1 MQLLKGGYK
10 LAETLAKEFM
20 KAGSKADK
28 LKVIQK
34 AKDSKV
40 NKQFSE
46 IKSGMMKKEQTKPK
60 NIIPSRK
67 TMEVRERA
75 AWDAKEKSKVD
86 RAAKKKKKLESVGAF
101 NRAREERKTAGT
113 SYGMKKGGKVSPPA
127 RPGKTVRSKTGR
139 GKTKPQKAMP
149 SPGLMGLAG
158 KVYKVDNSGQDLVQ
172 RMYGGKI
179 KK

>member
-1 MQLLKGGYK
+1 MVMSLVKGGYK
-10 LAETLAKEFM
+10 MAEKLAKEFM
-20 KAGSKADK
+20 KPNSNKQK
-28 LKVIQK
+28 IMQK

-40 NKQFSE
+40 YKEFSE
-46 IKSGMMKKEQTKPK
+46 IKSGMMKKAQTKPK

-75 AWDAKEKSKVD
+75 AFDAKEKSKVD
-86 RAAKKKKKLESVGAF
+86 RAVKKKKKLESVGAF

-113 SYGMKKGGKVSPPA
+113 SYGMKKGGAITK
-127 RPGKTVRSKTGR
+127 RP
-139 GKTKPQKAMP
+139 
-149 SPGLMGLAG
+149 MGG

>member
-1 MQLLKGGYK
+1 MGMKLLQGGYK
-10 LAETLAKEFM
+10 LAEKLAKEFM
-20 KAGSKADK
+20 NAGSKADK
-28 LKVIQK
+28 LKVVQK

-46 IKSGMMKKEQTKPK
+46 IKSGMMKKAQTKPK

-75 AWDAKEKSKVD
+75 AFNAKEKSKVD
-86 RAAKKKKKLESVGAF
+86 RAATKKKKLESVGAF
-101 NRAREERKTAGT
+101 NRAREERKTTGT
-113 SYGMKKGGKVSPPA
+113 SYGMKKGGAITK
-127 RPGKTVRSKTGR
+127 RP
-139 GKTKPQKAMP
+139 
-149 SPGLMGLAG
+149 MGG
-158 KVYKVDNSGQDLVQ
+158 KVYKVDNSGQNLVQ